1 MHSEMRLFHNIDTN
15 KQMQG
20 CCWTNKIKRIE
31 HLINSNVFFLFLLKK
46 ILNKKWNI
54 SLWFVY

>member
-20 CCWTNKIKRIE
+20 CCWTNKI
-31 HLINSNVFFLFLLKK
+31 
-46 ILNKKWNI
+46 
-54 SLWFVY
+54 